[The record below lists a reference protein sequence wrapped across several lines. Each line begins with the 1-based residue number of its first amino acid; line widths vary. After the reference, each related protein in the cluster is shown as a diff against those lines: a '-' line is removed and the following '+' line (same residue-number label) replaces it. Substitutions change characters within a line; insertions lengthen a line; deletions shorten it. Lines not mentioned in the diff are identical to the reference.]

1 MKVFKLMNKIE
12 LYADGLNLEEF
23 GKDYG
28 IQIDGYTFN
37 PSIFKKN
44 GAKDY
49 LEYSRKIVEKS
60 GNKPLSLE
68 VFADETSEM
77 IKQAKIL
84 NSLSKNIYVKI
95 PITFTNGKYTT
106 EVLKELIKLNVKL
119 NITAIFTFDQ
129 IKKIKPIVEKTESI
143 LSVFAGRIFDCG
155 EDANKIMKDMCKYV
169 NDNSKCKVLWASPR
183 MAYDYINAIN
193 CGAKIITMQL
203 SQIKKLKMF
212 KKDLKEHSL
221 ETVKQFFQDAKE
233 SGYKL

>member
-1 MKVFKLMNKIE
+1 MKENKSIE

-28 IQIDGYTFN
+28 IKIDGYTFN
-37 PSIFKKN
+37 PSIFRKN

-49 LEYSRKIVEKS
+49 LEYSKKVVEKS
-60 GNKPLSLE
+60 ENKPLSLE
-68 VFADETSEM
+68 VFADDTNEM

-84 NSLSKNIYVKI
+84 SSLSKNIFVKI
-95 PITFTNGKYTT
+95 PITFTNGKFTL
-106 EVLKELIKLNVKL
+106 EVLKELVKLKIKLNV
-119 NITAIFTFDQ
+119 TAIFTIDQ
-129 IKKIKPIVEKTESI
+129 IKEISPILKQSNSI

-155 EDANKIMKDMCKYV
+155 KDANMDMREICDYV
-169 NDNSKCKVLWASPR
+169 NKNSDCKVLWASPR

-212 KKDLKEHSL
+212 KKNLSDYSL
-221 ETVKQFFQDAKE
+221 DTVKQFYKDAKE

>member
-1 MKVFKLMNKIE
+1 MNKIE

-212 KKDLKEHSL
+212 KKDLKEYSL

>member
-1 MKVFKLMNKIE
+1 MNKIE

>member
-155 EDANKIMKDMCKYV
+155 EDANKIMKDICKYV

>member
-1 MKVFKLMNKIE
+1 MNKIE

-155 EDANKIMKDMCKYV
+155 EDANKIMKDICKYV

>member
-1 MKVFKLMNKIE
+1 LKVFKLMNKIE

-77 IKQAKIL
+77 IEQAKIL